1 MSVLPGTNNP
11 LRASLLS
18 WSDSSS
24 SSSFIYKMGI
34 EISFTIEARQRV
46 WSRKFEAL
54 IFTVALEAMWPP
66 AKDLHL
72 VPLKKEFG

>member
-24 SSSFIYKMGI
+24 SSFIYKMGI
-34 EISFTIEARQRV
+34 EISSTVEARQRV

-54 IFTVALEAMWPP
+54 IFTVALEATWPP